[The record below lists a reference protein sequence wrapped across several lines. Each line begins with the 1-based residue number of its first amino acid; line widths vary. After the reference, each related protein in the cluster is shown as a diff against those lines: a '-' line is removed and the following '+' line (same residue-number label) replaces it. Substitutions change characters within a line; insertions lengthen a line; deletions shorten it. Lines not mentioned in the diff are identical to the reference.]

1 MVHYYYRA
9 ATKKVT
15 HPPAFQRCFNHLEL
29 DVASTGVGAPGAED
43 LQGHVAVT
51 IRDLK
56 SADVDDECHWHVCGS
71 LRDMKVCDSKMEDG
85 TEMECL

>member
-43 LQGHVAVT
+43 LQSHVAVT
-51 IRDLK
+51 VCDFEP
-56 SADVDDECHWHVCGS
+56 ADVFYKSHI
-71 LRDMKVCDSKMEDG
+71 K
-85 TEMECL
+85 EMACP